1 MDLSQCYIGQKGYTI
16 LKKNMNPETLEN
28 IRNELILSPKE
39 SFGMKKQDVVK
50 IPVYRENAGKLYV
63 PRFFGVEKFGEPPT
77 TKLSPGDSIDV
88 PFVNELRDYQEKIVK
103 VYTDHVSQNPHG
115 GGGIL
120 EVPCGRGKCL
130 GKDTPVLMFDGTI
143 KMVQDIKHG
152 DVLMGDDSTPRNILS
167 LARGRE
173 TMYRVCSKTHEGY
186 VVNES
191 HILSL
196 KCCSPNTNT
205 NTNTNLNLKK
215 DDILDISVADFLK
228 LPNHYHEKDG
238 PLVGYRVPVEF
249 PLQKEP
255 LPVDPYLLGLWLG
268 DGYSY
273 TPGDLF
279 HEYLHVSNMLQNKHI
294 PHIYKTT
301 SKGCRLKLIAGL
313 IDAKEKDKNKDTDH
327 DNKYEITQ
335 ECEELLDDIIFVA
348 RSLGFAAFK
357 TTCTNETKTKTGTYY
372 CTNIYGNNLEK
383 IPVTKKTRLQKLQQD
398 PLTYQIQLQQLKED
412 DYYGFEIDGNRR
424 FVLGDFTVTHNT
436 IMSLNIIHKLQK
448 KTLILVHKEF
458 LMNQWIDRIRDFL
471 PDARVGIIQ
480 ASTFDIQQKDIVIG
494 MIQTIYNREYGMD
507 TFCSFGL
514 TIIDEVHRIG
524 SEEFSKTLTKVVTPC
539 MLGISAT
546 VDRKDG
552 LTDILYMFIGPKI
565 YHEERT
571 DSDVVQVRGIQYEDA
586 HDIEFNTVEYDF
598 RGNVKYSTMV
608 SRISDHLPRCRF
620 LVRVIQ
626 DLITENS
633 DNQIMILSH
642 KRDLLVYIHDEIQ
655 NQQIGTCGYY
665 VGGMKQKHLHETE
678 SRQIVLATY
687 AMAAEALDIKTLNT
701 LVMVSPKTDIV
712 QSVGR
717 ILRTRSNG
725 KIIVDVIDPHDVFQN
740 QWKKRKTF
748 YNKSGYVTRVIKS
761 TEYDGMQVDWAN
773 DTRWRLLATR
783 KRKAKGEMDVEVDV
797 EEKEPPKC
805 LISLSSLGLDDED

>member
-39 SFGMKKQDVVK
+39 SFGMKKQDMVK
-50 IPVYRENAGKLYV
+50 IPVYRENAGKLYI

-103 VYTDHVSQNPHG
+103 VYMDHVSQNPHG

-120 EVPCGRGKCL
+120 EVPCGRGK
-130 GKDTPVLMFDGTI
+130 TI
-143 KMVQDIKHG
+143 
-152 DVLMGDDSTPRNILS
+152 L
-167 LARGRE
+167 
-173 TMYRVCSKTHEGY
+173 
-186 VVNES
+186 
-191 HILSL
+191 
-196 KCCSPNTNT
+196 
-205 NTNTNLNLKK
+205 
-215 DDILDISVADFLK
+215 
-228 LPNHYHEKDG
+228 
-238 PLVGYRVPVEF
+238 
-249 PLQKEP
+249 
-255 LPVDPYLLGLWLG
+255 
-268 DGYSY
+268 
-273 TPGDLF
+273 
-279 HEYLHVSNMLQNKHI
+279 
-294 PHIYKTT
+294 
-301 SKGCRLKLIAGL
+301 
-313 IDAKEKDKNKDTDH
+313 
-327 DNKYEITQ
+327 
-335 ECEELLDDIIFVA
+335 
-348 RSLGFAAFK
+348 
-357 TTCTNETKTKTGTYY
+357 
-372 CTNIYGNNLEK
+372 
-383 IPVTKKTRLQKLQQD
+383 
-398 PLTYQIQLQQLKED
+398 
-412 DYYGFEIDGNRR
+412 
-424 FVLGDFTVTHNT
+424 
-436 IMSLNIIHKLQK
+436 SLNIIHKLQK

-471 PDARVGIIQ
+471 PSARVGIIQ

-565 YHEERT
+565 YHEERK
-571 DSDVVQVRGIQYEDA
+571 DSDVVQVRGIQYEDV

-626 DLITENS
+626 DLILENS
-633 DNQIMILSH
+633 NNQIMILSH
-642 KRDLLVYIHDEIQ
+642 KRDLLVFIHDEIQ

-665 VGGMKQKHLHETE
+665 VGGMKQKSLQETE

-773 DTRWRLLATR
+773 DTRWRLITTR
-783 KRKAKGEMDVEVDV
+783 KRKAIVTGNAEVEVEVEV
-797 EEKEPPKC
+797 EEAPKC
-805 LISLSSLGLDDED
+805 LIPLSSLGLHEDDDGDVK